1 MLLNLI
7 MPLEVE
13 EIGAVRQVPSHATDR
28 GDEPEGQIK
37 QA

>member
-13 EIGAVRQVPSHATDR
+13 EIGAVRQIPSQTTDR
-28 GDEPEGQIK
+28 GDELQGQIK

>member
-7 MPLEVE
+7 MPPEVE
-13 EIGAVRQVPSHATDR
+13 EIGAVRQVHSQATDR
-28 GDEPEGQIK
+28 GDEPEVQIK

>member
-7 MPLEVE
+7 MPLEIE
-13 EIGAVRQVPSHATDR
+13 EIGAVRQIPSHATDR
-28 GDEPEGQIK
+28 GDGPEGQIK

>member
-13 EIGAVRQVPSHATDR
+13 EIGAVTQIPSQTTDR
-28 GDEPEGQIK
+28 GDELQGQTK
-37 QA
+37 LA